1 MYNIYVCKIYF
12 SIIQYSKN
20 AVMIYNEVRMLQCF
34 TVYDKNVEL
43 VLYSIKVKI
52 IFAYHTPVHTPVHT
66 AYLMDYRVALWTL
79 STGAL
84 LCVTHC
90 LN

>member
-1 MYNIYVCKIYF
+1 
-12 SIIQYSKN
+12 
-20 AVMIYNEVRMLQCF
+20 MIYNEVRILQCF

-52 IFAYHTPVHTPVHT
+52 IFAYHTPVHT
-66 AYLMDYRVALWTL
+66 AYLLDYRVALWTL